1 MNQQQSRRLLWH
13 GVFVFLLGLL
23 SGFSTPFLA
32 NPRMGLS
39 AHLVAVT
46 AGSFLILM
54 GLIWPKLSLSRPQ
67 QGWTCGL
74 LLYGTYSNFSVTL
87 LAALWGTK
95 SLTSINGG
103 TGGAD
108 WQEVFVRI
116 GFITVIIAA
125 LAACLLVL
133 YGLRSTVKRKGL

>member
-1 MNQQQSRRLLWH
+1 MNEQQSRRLIWH
-13 GVFVFLLGLL
+13 GVFVFFLGLL

-54 GLIWPKLSLSRPQ
+54 GLIWPKLKLSRPR
-67 QGWTCGL
+67 QGWTFTL
-74 LLYGTYSNFSVTL
+74 LLYGAYSNFSVTL
-87 LAALWGTK
+87 LAAFWGTK

-103 TGGAD
+103 AGGAD
-108 WQEVFVRI
+108 WQEVFVSI
-116 GFITVIIAA
+116 GFITVIITT

-133 YGLRSTVKRKGL
+133 YGLRSTVQRKGL

>member
-1 MNQQQSRRLLWH
+1 MTQEQSRRLIWH
-13 GVFVFLLGLL
+13 GVFVFFLGLL

-54 GLIWPKLSLSRPQ
+54 GLIWPKLALSRPG
-67 QGWTCGL
+67 QGWTFTL
-74 LLYGTYSNFSVTL
+74 LLYGAYSNFSVTL

-108 WQEVFVRI
+108 WQEILVRV
-116 GFITVIIAA
+116 GFIMVIIAT

-133 YGLRSTVKRKGL
+133 YGLGSTGKRKSL